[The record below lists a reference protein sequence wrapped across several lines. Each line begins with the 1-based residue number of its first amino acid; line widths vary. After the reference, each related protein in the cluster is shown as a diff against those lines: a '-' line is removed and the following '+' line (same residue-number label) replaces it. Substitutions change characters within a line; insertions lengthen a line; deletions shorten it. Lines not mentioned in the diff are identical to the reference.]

1 MKKTIALAW
10 ILVLAMALSACGSKA
25 PETEPATTAAPTA
38 AATTLP
44 AETEAPQPL
53 TLGLTGWDMS
63 ATTWSSPNGATIH
76 ISATPETYAEGLTAA
91 FEVRLEEETVEQIPC
106 AWDGAAFTASADLN
120 AADGYGY
127 YILLTAPD
135 GTAEE
140 FAVNTAEQPTVEA
153 FVNMETA
160 LTSYC
165 SITVEESTFEDS
177 KLTLVSGNV
186 QVQTPAITNEG
197 EAITCEKAELVLRFN
212 GETLDTETVELSE
225 TDTPCLFE
233 AQLQDITFDV
243 PEMED
248 DQQLDLAMEVLL
260 SNQQVLS
267 AFGGNWFY
275 NDQGLLPV
283 VG

>member
-1 MKKTIALAW
+1 MKRMSVPAL
-10 ILVLAMALSACGSKA
+10 ILVLALALCACGSSKA
-25 PETEPATTAAPTA
+25 PETAPTTVPATTVAAV
-38 AATTLP
+38 P
-44 AETEAPQPL
+44 AETQSAAPL
-53 TLGLTGWDMS
+53 TLALSGWDMS

-76 ISATPETYAEGLTAA
+76 ISATPETYADGLIAA
-91 FEVRLEEETVEQIPC
+91 FEVRLGEETVAAVPC
-106 AWDGAAFTASADLN
+106 EWDGTVFTAFAELN

-127 YILLTAPD
+127 YIVLTAPD
-135 GTAEE
+135 GSTKE
-140 FAVNTAEQPTVEA
+140 FAVNTASDPTAEA

-165 SITVEESTFEDS
+165 SITVEESTFADS
-177 KLTLVSGNV
+177 KLTLVSGKV
-186 QVQTPAITNEG
+186 QVQAPTITNDG

-212 GETLDTETVELSE
+212 GETLDTAAVNLTE
-225 TDTPCLFE
+225 TDTAGLYE
-233 AQLQDITFDV
+233 AQLQELTFDV

-248 DQQLDLAMEVLL
+248 DQQLDLTLEVLL
-260 SNQQVLS
+260 SNEQVLS